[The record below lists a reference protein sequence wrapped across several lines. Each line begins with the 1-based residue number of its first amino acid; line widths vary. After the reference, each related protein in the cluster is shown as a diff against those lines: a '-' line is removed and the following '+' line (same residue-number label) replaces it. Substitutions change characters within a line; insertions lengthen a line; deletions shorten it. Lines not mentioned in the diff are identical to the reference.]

1 MAHLYKYSSLG
12 GTFPARRST
21 GYLSAERQC
30 SSRANER
37 ASAVSLP
44 EFGSGQNLFSGIGA
58 RRFRKARLS
67 RSQESFGHRDKLL
80 KLLDGFTLLRIDAEM
95 KELAQH
101 YIDGGIFLPTMADD
115 ALHVAAS
122 VLSRQD
128 ILLSW
133 NFKHLVNRR
142 RRALVNQL
150 NTARGLPT
158 IEIVAPPEI

>member
-1 MAHLYKYSSLG
+1 MDERAPERQAETKEFWKRIHLYELSTSEL
-12 GTFPARRST
+12 ARDELART
-21 GYLSAERQC
+21 PDPIHRER
-30 SSRANER
+30 
-37 ASAVSLP
+37 
-44 EFGSGQNLFSGIGA
+44 
-58 RRFRKARLS
+58 
-67 RSQESFGHRDKLL
+67 LL
-80 KLLDGFTLLRIDAEM
+80 KLLERFTLLRIDSEM
-95 KELAQH
+95 RDLARH
-101 YIDGGIFLPTMADD
+101 YIDGGIFLATMADD

>member
-1 MAHLYKYSSLG
+1 LDTSVFSAHLDERA
-12 GTFPARRST
+12 P
-21 GYLSAERQC
+21 ERQ
-30 SSRANER
+30 AETK
-37 ASAVSLP
+37 
-44 EFGSGQNLFSGIGA
+44 EFW
-58 RRFRKARLS
+58 KRLS
-67 RSQESFGHRDKLL
+67 QYELFTSDLAREELARTPDPGHREKLL
-80 KLLDGFTLLRIDAEM
+80 ELLDGFTLLKIDSEM

-101 YIDGGIFLPTMADD
+101 YINGGIFLPTMADD
-115 ALHVAAS
+115 AIHVATA